1 MATNA
6 RFYISIGGAVAD
18 AGEIKYGF
26 SAPTEAYA
34 GIADELGVKTISG
47 SADAKGV
54 AFGINRPKPPRIRVN
69 YGTKTGS
76 EETPVGSVARF
87 CDPDKLGQ
95 VLNGA
100 INDKTIKVR
109 GKDYQVLGVSMPG
122 I

>member
-6 RFYISIGGAVAD
+6 RYYVSIGGAVGD
-18 AGEIKYGF
+18 VGEIKYGF

-47 SADAKGV
+47 SDNAKGV

-69 YGTKTGS
+69 YGTKTGT
-76 EETPVGSVARF
+76 EERPVGSVARF
-87 CDPDKLGQ
+87 CNPDKLGQ

-100 INDKTIKVR
+100 INDKKIKVR
-109 GKDYQVLGVSMPG
+109 GTEYSVLGVSMPG